1 MSAVHLNHIVTGL
14 LALAL
19 VSVLQGCDQ
28 PPGKARQ
35 APTAETA
42 ATAPETYKP
51 IEVVHPLGTTVID
64 KLPERVVAFD
74 MSELDSLDQLGAPVV
89 GIAKDYV
96 ADFLSKYR
104 DDPSVADVGTTI
116 QPNLER
122 LHGLKPDLILISP
135 LQAQSYAELSQ
146 IAPTVY
152 DDIDLGNKHGNVIAT
167 AKDHLTL
174 LGRIL
179 NKQQLAQEKI
189 AQIDAK
195 VEQTRKVTEGR
206 PEKAL
211 IVLHN
216 NGAFTSYGVKSRYG
230 FVFDTLGVKPASTDM
245 EAGLHGQPISNEF
258 IQQADPDILYVID
271 RTAVMER
278 RPALNLDS
286 LDNPLLRK
294 TKAWTQGRVIFV
306 DAQTWYL
313 CTASVTCLDRMADEV
328 MQGYKG

>member
-1 MSAVHLNHIVTGL
+1 MSTAHTICALL
-14 LALAL
+14 LATTAMAG
-19 VSVLQGCDQ
+19 LQGCD
-28 PPGKARQ
+28 KQ
-35 APTAETA
+35 AAETKPA
-42 ATAPETYKP
+42 AAAQARYEP
-51 IEVVHPLGTTVID
+51 ITIEHPLGTTVVS

-74 MSELDSLDQLGAPVV
+74 MSELDTLDQLGAPVV

-96 ADFLSKYR
+96 SSFLIRYR
-104 DDPSVADVGTTI
+104 DDANVADVGSTI

-122 LHGLKPDLILISP
+122 LHALKPDLILISP
-135 LQAQSYAELSQ
+135 LQAQSYKELSE

-152 DDIDLGNKHGNVIAT
+152 DDVDLTNKTGNLIET
-167 AKDHLTL
+167 AKAHLTL

-179 NKQQLAQEKI
+179 HKQELASQKVAEME
-189 AQIDAK
+189 AK
-195 VEQTRKVTEGR
+195 VEQTRRVTDGR

-230 FVFDTLGVKPASTDM
+230 FIFDTLGVKPASTDI

-271 RTAVMER
+271 RTAVMEH
-278 RPALNLDS
+278 RPALDIKS

-294 TKAWTQGRVIFV
+294 TKAWNNGNVIFV

-313 CTASVTCLDRMADEV
+313 CTASVTCLNRMADEV

>member
-1 MSAVHLNHIVTGL
+1 MSIGKAKTIRGAL
-14 LALAL
+14 LAVA
-19 VSVLQGCDQ
+19 VAAGLQGCDK
-28 PPGKARQ
+28 PSAQ
-35 APTAETA
+35 ASAPVA
-42 ATAPETYKP
+42 AHTHYEP
-51 IEVVHPLGTTVID
+51 IKIEHPLGSTMITQ
-64 KLPERVVAFD
+64 LPQRVVAFD
-74 MSELDSLDQLGAPVV
+74 MSELDTLDQLDAPVV

-96 ADFLSKYR
+96 ASFLTQYR
-104 DDPSVADVGTTI
+104 DNPNIMDLWSTI

-122 LHGLKPDLILISP
+122 LHALKPDLILISP

-146 IAPTVY
+146 IAPTLY
-152 DDIDLGNKHGNVIAT
+152 DDVDLTNQHGNLFAT
-167 AKDHLTL
+167 AKDHLMT

-179 NKQQLAQEKI
+179 GKEALARQKV
-189 AQIDAK
+189 AQMDAK
-195 VEQTRKVTEGR
+195 VEQTRRVTDGR

-230 FVFDTLGVKPASTDM
+230 FIFDTLGVKPASTDI

-278 RPALNLDS
+278 RPALDMKS

-294 TKAWTQGRVIFV
+294 TKAWTNGRVIFV

-313 CTASVTCLDRMADEV
+313 CTVSATCLGRMADEV
-328 MQGYKG
+328 VQGYKG

>member
-1 MSAVHLNHIVTGL
+1 MSTGNATRGCGVL
-14 LALAL
+14 LAIAIAAG
-19 VSVLQGCDQ
+19 LQGCDK
-28 PPGKARQ
+28 PAAQ
-35 APTAETA
+35 ATPA
-42 ATAPETYKP
+42 ATDQAQYQP
-51 IEVVHPLGTTVID
+51 IKIEHPLGTTLIT

-74 MSELDSLDQLGAPVV
+74 MSELDTLDQLGAPVV

-96 ADFLSKYR
+96 ASFLVKYR
-104 DDPSVADVGTTI
+104 DDPNIMDVGTTI

-122 LHGLKPDLILISP
+122 LHALKPDLILISP

-152 DDIDLGNKHGNVIAT
+152 DDVDLTNQHGNLITT
-167 AKDHLTL
+167 AKNHLTS
-174 LGRIL
+174 LGRIFG
-179 NKQQLAQEKI
+179 KEELARQKVAEM
-189 AQIDAK
+189 DAK
-195 VEQTRKVTEGR
+195 VEQTRRVTEGR

-230 FVFDTLGVKPASTDM
+230 FVFDTLGVKPASSDI

-278 RPALNLDS
+278 RPALDLKS

-294 TKAWTQGRVIFV
+294 TKAWNNGRVIFV

-313 CTASVTCLDRMADEV
+313 CTASVTCLNRMADEV
-328 MQGYKG
+328 VQGYEG

>member
-1 MSAVHLNHIVTGL
+1 MSTDHTNRMRALLLTMAVAAG
-14 LALAL
+14 
-19 VSVLQGCDQ
+19 LQGCDK
-28 PPGKARQ
+28 P
-35 APTAETA
+35 
-42 ATAPETYKP
+42 APEAKAPVAAQAAYAP
-51 IEVVHPLGTTVID
+51 ITIEHPLGTTVVTQ
-64 KLPERVVAFD
+64 LPQRVVAFD
-74 MSELDSLDQLGAPVV
+74 MSELDTLDQLGAPVV

-96 ADFLSKYR
+96 ASFLTRYR
-104 DDPSVADVGTTI
+104 DDTNVADVGTTI

-122 LHGLKPDLILISP
+122 LHALKPDLILISP
-135 LQAQSYAELSQ
+135 LQAQSYKELSQ

-152 DDIDLGNKHGNVIAT
+152 DDVDLTNKKGNFIET
-167 AKDHLTL
+167 AKAHLTL

-179 NKQQLAQEKI
+179 DKPELARQKVAEM
-189 AQIDAK
+189 DAK
-195 VEQTRKVTEGR
+195 VEQTRQVTAGR

-230 FVFDTLGVKPASTDM
+230 FVFDTLGVKPASPDI

-271 RTAVMER
+271 RTAVMEHR
-278 RPALNLDS
+278 SALDLKS

-294 TKAWTQGRVIFV
+294 TKAWNNGRVIFV

-313 CTASVTCLDRMADEV
+313 CTASVTCLNRMADEV
-328 MQGYKG
+328 VQGYKG

>member
-1 MSAVHLNHIVTGL
+1 MSTDHPKKLCGVL
-14 LALAL
+14 LAMTVAAG
-19 VSVLQGCDQ
+19 LQGCDKPAAEAT
-28 PPGKARQ
+28 PPASAQ
-35 APTAETA
+35 AHYEPV
-42 ATAPETYKP
+42 K
-51 IEVVHPLGTTVID
+51 IEHPLGTTVVT

-74 MSELDSLDQLGAPVV
+74 MSELDTLDQLGAPVV

-96 ADFLSKYR
+96 TSFLTQYR
-104 DDPSVADVGTTI
+104 DDSNVMDVGATV

-122 LHGLKPDLILISP
+122 LHALKPDLILISP
-135 LQAQSYAELSQ
+135 LQAQSYKELSQ

-152 DDIDLGNKHGNVIAT
+152 DDVDLTNKQGNLIGT
-167 AKDHLTL
+167 AKAHLTL

-179 NKQQLAQEKI
+179 GKEELARQKVAEME
-189 AQIDAK
+189 AK
-195 VEQTRKVTEGR
+195 VEQTRRVTEGR

-230 FVFDTLGVKPASTDM
+230 FIFDTLGVKPASTDI

-271 RTAVMER
+271 RTAVMEH
-278 RPALNLDS
+278 RPALDIKS

-294 TKAWTQGRVIFV
+294 TKAWNNGHVIFV

-313 CTASVTCLDRMADEV
+313 CTASVTCLNRMADEV
-328 MQGYKG
+328 VQGYKG

>member
-1 MSAVHLNHIVTGL
+1 MTNARGKRITATL
-14 LALAL
+14 LAFALATA
-19 VSVLQGCDQ
+19 LQGCDK
-28 PPGKARQ
+28 PTAQ
-35 APTAETA
+35 APTQAQA
-42 ATAPETYKP
+42 STAPYQP
-51 IEVVHPLGTTVID
+51 VSIEHPLGTTVID
-64 KLPERVVAFD
+64 KLPQRVVAFD
-74 MSELDSLDQLGAPVV
+74 MSELDSLDQLGAPVA

-96 ADFLSKYR
+96 ASFLSKYR
-104 DDPSVADVGTTI
+104 DDPAVADVGTTI

-122 LHGLKPDLILISP
+122 LHALKPDLILISP
-135 LQAQSYAELSQ
+135 LQAQNYAELSQ

-152 DDIDLGNKHGNVIAT
+152 DDVDLNNKHGNFIDA
-167 AKDHLTL
+167 AKQHLTT
-174 LGRIL
+174 LGRIFG
-179 NKQQLAQEKI
+179 KEALAQQKV
-189 AQIDAK
+189 AQMEAK

-230 FVFDTLGVKPASTDM
+230 FVFDTLGVKPASSDI

-278 RPALNLDS
+278 RPALDLKT

-294 TKAWTQGRVIFV
+294 TKAWNSGRVVFV

-328 MQGYKG
+328 MQGYRG

>member
-1 MSAVHLNHIVTGL
+1 MSAGNLSKTAGL
-14 LALAL
+14 LLA
-19 VSVLQGCDQ
+19 VAMTAALQGCDK
-28 PPGKARQ
+28 PDAETTAQ
-35 APTAETA
+35 AP
-42 ATAPETYKP
+42 ATASYEP
-51 IEVVHPLGTTVID
+51 IEIKHPLGTTAID

-96 ADFLSKYR
+96 ADFLVKYR
-104 DDPSVADVGTTI
+104 DDPKVADVGTTI

-122 LHGLKPDLILISP
+122 LHALKPDLILISP

-152 DDIDLGNKHGNVIAT
+152 DDVDLSNTQGNFIDT
-167 AKDHLTL
+167 AKNHLLT
-174 LGRIL
+174 LGRIFH
-179 NKQQLAQEKI
+179 KEALAREKV
-189 AQIDAK
+189 AQMEAK
-195 VEQTRKVTEGR
+195 VEQTRKVTQDR

-230 FVFDTLGVKPASTDM
+230 FVFDTLGVKPASTDI

-278 RPALNLDS
+278 RPALDLQS
-286 LDNPLLRK
+286 LDNPLLRQ
-294 TKAWTQGRVIFV
+294 TKAWNNGRVVFV

-313 CTASVTCLDRMADEV
+313 CTASVTCLNRMADEV
-328 MQGYKG
+328 VKGYQG

>member
-1 MSAVHLNHIVTGL
+1 MNNAIPAAL
-14 LALAL
+14 LALAVAATL
-19 VSVLQGCDQ
+19 AGCDQ
-28 PPGKARQ
+28 QAKQ
-35 APTAETA
+35 APEPAKAQAQA
-42 ATAPETYKP
+42 AAPAYAPQK
-51 IEVVHPLGTTVID
+51 IEHPLGTTAVD

-96 ADFLSKYR
+96 ADFLVKYR
-104 DDPSVADVGTTI
+104 DDPAVADVGTTI

-122 LHGLKPDLILISP
+122 LHALKPDLILISP
-135 LQAQSYAELSQ
+135 LQAQSYAELSE
-146 IAPTVY
+146 IAPTLY
-152 DDIDLGNKHGNVIAT
+152 DDVDLSNKQGNFIDT
-167 AKDHLTL
+167 AKQHLTT

-179 NKQQLAQEKI
+179 GKEELAQQKVAEM
-189 AQIDAK
+189 DAK

-230 FVFDTLGVKPASTDM
+230 FIFDTLGVKPASTDM

-258 IQQADPDILYVID
+258 IQQADPDILYIID

-278 RPALNLDS
+278 RPALDLQT
-286 LDNPLLRK
+286 LENPLLRK
-294 TKAWTQGRVIFV
+294 TKAWNNGRVVFV

-313 CTASVTCLDRMADEV
+313 CTASPTCLNRMADEV
-328 MQGYKG
+328 VKGYQG

>member
-1 MSAVHLNHIVTGL
+1 MNRAHHHVACAL
-14 LALAL
+14 LTLAITALY
-19 VSVLQGCDQ
+19 GCDK
-28 PPGKARQ
+28 PAAEATATAT
-35 APTAETA
+35 APASPA
-42 ATAPETYKP
+42 ATAYTP
-51 IEVVHPLGTTVID
+51 VSVQHALGTTTID
-64 KLPERVVAFD
+64 QLPQRVVAFD

-96 ADFLSKYR
+96 ADFLLKYR
-104 DDPSVADVGTTI
+104 DDPNIADVGTTI
-116 QPNLER
+116 EPNLER
-122 LHGLKPDLILISP
+122 LHALKPDLILISP
-135 LQAQSYAELSQ
+135 LQARSYDELSQ
-146 IAPTVY
+146 IAPTIY
-152 DDIDLGNKHGNVIAT
+152 DDIDLTNKQGNFIET
-167 AKDHLTL
+167 AKNHLTV

-179 NKQQLAQEKI
+179 NKQALAQEKV
-189 AQIDAK
+189 ALIDAK

-230 FVFDTLGVKPASTDM
+230 FIFDTLGVKPASIDI

-258 IQQADPDILYVID
+258 IQQANPDILYVID

-306 DAQTWYL
+306 DARTWYL
-313 CTASVTCLDRMADEV
+313 CTASVTCLTRMADEV
-328 MQGYKG
+328 MQGYER

>member
-1 MSAVHLNHIVTGL
+1 MSTGNATRCCGAL
-14 LALAL
+14 LAIAIAAG
-19 VSVLQGCDQ
+19 LQGCDK
-28 PPGKARQ
+28 PAAQ
-35 APTAETA
+35 ATPA
-42 ATAPETYKP
+42 ATAQAHYQP
-51 IEVVHPLGTTVID
+51 IKIEHPLGTTLIT

-74 MSELDSLDQLGAPVV
+74 MSELDTLDQLGAPVV

-96 ADFLSKYR
+96 ASFLVKYR
-104 DDPSVADVGTTI
+104 DDPNIMDVGTTI

-122 LHGLKPDLILISP
+122 LHALKPDLILISP

-152 DDIDLGNKHGNVIAT
+152 DDVDLTNQHGNLITT
-167 AKDHLTL
+167 AKNHLTT
-174 LGRIL
+174 LGRIFG
-179 NKQQLAQEKI
+179 KEELARQKV
-189 AQIDAK
+189 AQMDAK
-195 VEQTRKVTEGR
+195 VEQTRRVTEGR

-230 FVFDTLGVKPASTDM
+230 FVFDTLGVKPASSDI

-278 RPALNLDS
+278 RPALDLKS

-294 TKAWTQGRVIFV
+294 TKAWSNGHVIFV

-313 CTASVTCLDRMADEV
+313 CTASVTCLNRMADEV
-328 MQGYKG
+328 VQGYKG

>member
-1 MSAVHLNHIVTGL
+1 MSTDHTNRMRALLLTMAVAAG
-14 LALAL
+14 
-19 VSVLQGCDQ
+19 LQGCDK
-28 PPGKARQ
+28 P
-35 APTAETA
+35 
-42 ATAPETYKP
+42 APEAKAPVAAQAAYAP
-51 IEVVHPLGTTVID
+51 ITIEHPLGTTVVTQ
-64 KLPERVVAFD
+64 LPQRVVAFD
-74 MSELDSLDQLGAPVV
+74 MSELDTLDQLGAPVV

-96 ADFLSKYR
+96 ASFLTRYR
-104 DDPSVADVGTTI
+104 DDTNVADVGTTI

-122 LHGLKPDLILISP
+122 LHALKPDLILISP
-135 LQAQSYAELSQ
+135 LQAQSYKELSQ

-152 DDIDLGNKHGNVIAT
+152 DDVDLTNKKGNFIAT
-167 AKDHLTL
+167 AKAHLTL

-179 NKQQLAQEKI
+179 DKPELARQKVAEM
-189 AQIDAK
+189 DAT
-195 VEQTRKVTEGR
+195 VEQTRQVTAGR

-230 FVFDTLGVKPASTDM
+230 FVFDTLGVKPASPDI

-271 RTAVMER
+271 RTAVMEH
-278 RPALNLDS
+278 RPALDLKS

-294 TKAWTQGRVIFV
+294 TKAWNNGRVIFV

-313 CTASVTCLDRMADEV
+313 CTASVTCLNRMADEV
-328 MQGYKG
+328 VQGYKG

>member
-1 MSAVHLNHIVTGL
+1 MSAANLNPIVAAV

-19 VSVLQGCDQ
+19 TAALQGCDQ
-28 PPGKARQ
+28 SAGTAKPS
-35 APTAETA
+35 PTAETA
-42 ATAPETYKP
+42 ATAPAAYAP
-51 IEVVHPLGTTVID
+51 IEVVHPLGKTLIE

-74 MSELDSLDQLGAPVV
+74 MSELDTLDQLGAPVV

-96 ADFLSKYR
+96 ADFLTRYR

-152 DDIDLGNKHGNVIAT
+152 DDIDLGNQHGNVIET
-167 AKDHLTL
+167 AKEHLTL

-179 NKQQLAQEKI
+179 DKQQLAQEKV

-195 VEQTRKVTEGR
+195 VEQTRKVTQGR

-230 FVFDTLGVKPASTDM
+230 FIFDTLGVKPASTDI

-306 DAQTWYL
+306 DASTWYL
-313 CTASVTCLDRMADEV
+313 CTASVTCLERMADEV
-328 MQGYKG
+328 VRGYNG

>member
-1 MSAVHLNHIVTGL
+1 MSAGNLNTLTGVL
-14 LALAL
+14 LAITMATA
-19 VSVLQGCDQ
+19 LQGCDK
-28 PPGKARQ
+28 PASE
-35 APTAETA
+35 AA
-42 ATAPETYKP
+42 ATSAPAPAAAPYTP
-51 IEVVHPLGTTVID
+51 IKIEHPLGTTAIN

-89 GIAKDYV
+89 GMAKDYV
-96 ADFLSKYR
+96 ADFLIKYR
-104 DDPSVADVGTTI
+104 DDPNVADVGTTI

-122 LHGLKPDLILISP
+122 LHALKPDLILISP

-152 DDIDLGNKHGNVIAT
+152 DDVDLSNKQGNFIDA
-167 AKDHLTL
+167 AKTHLTT
-174 LGRIL
+174 LGRIFG
-179 NKQQLAQEKI
+179 KEDLAREKV
-189 AQIDAK
+189 AQMDAK

-230 FVFDTLGVKPASTDM
+230 FIFDTLGVKPASTDI

-294 TKAWTQGRVIFV
+294 TKAWTNGRVIFV

-313 CTASVTCLDRMADEV
+313 CTASVTCLNRMADEV
-328 MQGYKG
+328 VQGYQG

>member
-1 MSAVHLNHIVTGL
+1 MNAGNLSKTAGL
-14 LALAL
+14 LVAMAMAAA
-19 VSVLQGCDQ
+19 LQGCDKPAAEAPAQ
-28 PPGKARQ
+28 AKA
-35 APTAETA
+35 A
-42 ATAPETYKP
+42 ATYEP
-51 IEVVHPLGTTVID
+51 IEIKHPLGTTVID

-74 MSELDSLDQLGAPVV
+74 MSELDSLDQLDAPVV

-96 ADFLSKYR
+96 ADFLVKYR
-104 DDPSVADVGTTI
+104 DDPEVADVGTTI

-122 LHGLKPDLILISP
+122 LHALKPDLILISP

-152 DDIDLGNKHGNVIAT
+152 DDVDLGNTQGNFIDT
-167 AKDHLTL
+167 AKNHLLT
-174 LGRIL
+174 LGRIFD
-179 NKQQLAQEKI
+179 KQALAREKV
-189 AQIDAK
+189 AQMDAK
-195 VEQTRKVTEGR
+195 VEQTRKVTQDR

-230 FVFDTLGVKPASTDM
+230 FVFDTLGVKPASTDI

-278 RPALNLDS
+278 RPALDLQS
-286 LDNPLLRK
+286 LDNPLLRQ
-294 TKAWTQGRVIFV
+294 TKAWNNGRVVFV

-313 CTASVTCLDRMADEV
+313 CTASVTCLNRMADEV
-328 MQGYKG
+328 MEGYQG

>member
-1 MSAVHLNHIVTGL
+1 MSTANVTTICGAL
-14 LALAL
+14 LAIA
-19 VSVLQGCDQ
+19 VAAGLQGCDQ
-28 PPGKARQ
+28 PSAQ
-35 APTAETA
+35 ATLPA
-42 ATAPETYKP
+42 AAGAHYEP
-51 IEVVHPLGTTVID
+51 IEIKHPLGTTVIS

-74 MSELDSLDQLGAPVV
+74 MSELDTLDQLDAPVV

-96 ADFLSKYR
+96 ASFLVKYR
-104 DDPSVADVGTTI
+104 DDPNIMDVGSTI

-122 LHGLKPDLILISP
+122 LHALKPDLILISP

-152 DDIDLGNKHGNVIAT
+152 DDVDLTNKHGNLITT
-167 AKDHLTL
+167 AKNHLTT

-179 NKQQLAQEKI
+179 GKEDLAREKV
-189 AQIDAK
+189 AQMDAK
-195 VEQTRKVTEGR
+195 VEQTRRVTDGR

-216 NGAFTSYGVKSRYG
+216 NGAFTSYGVQSRYG
-230 FVFDTLGVKPASTDM
+230 FIFDTLGVKPASGDI

-271 RTAVMER
+271 RSAVMER
-278 RPALNLDS
+278 RPALDRQS

-294 TKAWTQGRVIFV
+294 TKAWNNGHVIFV

-328 MQGYKG
+328 ALGYQG

>member
-1 MSAVHLNHIVTGL
+1 MSTDHPKKLCGVL
-14 LALAL
+14 LAMA
-19 VSVLQGCDQ
+19 VAAGLQGCDKPAAEAT
-28 PPGKARQ
+28 PPVSAQ
-35 APTAETA
+35 AHYEPV
-42 ATAPETYKP
+42 K
-51 IEVVHPLGTTVID
+51 IEHPLGTTVVT

-74 MSELDSLDQLGAPVV
+74 MSELDTLDQLGAPVV

-96 ADFLSKYR
+96 TSFLTKYR
-104 DDPSVADVGTTI
+104 DDSNVMDVGATV

-122 LHGLKPDLILISP
+122 LHALKPDLILISP
-135 LQAQSYAELSQ
+135 LQAQSYKELSQ

-152 DDIDLGNKHGNVIAT
+152 DDVDLTNKQGNIIST
-167 AKDHLTL
+167 AKAHLTL

-179 NKQQLAQEKI
+179 GKEELARQKVAEME
-189 AQIDAK
+189 AK
-195 VEQTRKVTEGR
+195 VEQTRRVTEGR

-230 FVFDTLGVKPASTDM
+230 FIFDTLGVKPASTDI

-271 RTAVMER
+271 RTAVMEH
-278 RPALNLDS
+278 RPALDIKS

-294 TKAWTQGRVIFV
+294 TKAWNNGRVIFV

-313 CTASVTCLDRMADEV
+313 CTASVTCLNRMADEV
-328 MQGYKG
+328 VQGYKG

>member
-1 MSAVHLNHIVTGL
+1 MSAGNLSKTAGL
-14 LALAL
+14 LVAMAMAAA
-19 VSVLQGCDQ
+19 LQGCDEPAAEAPAQ
-28 PPGKARQ
+28 AKA
-35 APTAETA
+35 TA
-42 ATAPETYKP
+42 AYEP
-51 IEVVHPLGTTVID
+51 IEIKHPLGTTVID

-74 MSELDSLDQLGAPVV
+74 MSELDSLDQLDAPVV

-96 ADFLSKYR
+96 ADFLVKYR
-104 DDPSVADVGTTI
+104 DDTKVADVGTTI

-122 LHGLKPDLILISP
+122 LHALKPDLILISP

-152 DDIDLGNKHGNVIAT
+152 DDVDLGNTQGNFIDT
-167 AKDHLTL
+167 AKNHLLT
-174 LGRIL
+174 LGRIFH
-179 NKQQLAQEKI
+179 KEALAREKV
-189 AQIDAK
+189 AQMEAK
-195 VEQTRKVTEGR
+195 VEQTRKITQDR

-230 FVFDTLGVKPASTDM
+230 FVFDTLGVKPASTDI

-278 RPALNLDS
+278 RPALDLQS
-286 LDNPLLRK
+286 LENPLLRQ
-294 TKAWTQGRVIFV
+294 TKAWNNGRVVFV

-313 CTASVTCLDRMADEV
+313 CTASVTCLNRMADEV
-328 MQGYKG
+328 VKGYQG

>member
-1 MSAVHLNHIVTGL
+1 MSTGNATRCCGAL
-14 LALAL
+14 LAIAIAAG
-19 VSVLQGCDQ
+19 LQGCDK
-28 PPGKARQ
+28 PAAQ
-35 APTAETA
+35 ATPA
-42 ATAPETYKP
+42 ATAQAHYQP
-51 IEVVHPLGTTVID
+51 IKIEHPLGTTLIS

-74 MSELDSLDQLGAPVV
+74 MSELDTLDQLGAPVV

-96 ADFLSKYR
+96 ASFLVKYR
-104 DDPSVADVGTTI
+104 DDPNIMDVGTTI

-122 LHGLKPDLILISP
+122 LHALKPDLILISP

-152 DDIDLGNKHGNVIAT
+152 DDVDLTNQHGNFITT
-167 AKDHLTL
+167 AKNHLTS
-174 LGRIL
+174 LGRIFG
-179 NKQQLAQEKI
+179 KEELARQKV
-189 AQIDAK
+189 AQMDAK
-195 VEQTRKVTEGR
+195 VEQTRRVTEGR

-230 FVFDTLGVKPASTDM
+230 FVFDTLGVKPASSDI

-278 RPALNLDS
+278 RPALDLKS

-294 TKAWTQGRVIFV
+294 TKAWSNGRVIFV

-313 CTASVTCLDRMADEV
+313 CTVSATCLGRMADEV
-328 MQGYKG
+328 VQGYKG